1 MDRVTRSKAGEQDQ
15 RRGSS
20 KANTKSAGDGST
32 SSKPSSAPKVLD
44 SITQEFDCPTA
55 DVSKKVSAAQKV
67 KPTSASKKKKQE
79 NQERVASECTCA
91 SNLCPK
97 SYHEDSSPQ
106 ESVGDDG

>member
-15 RRGSS
+15 HRGSS

-91 SNLCPK
+91 LNLCPK

-106 ESVGDDG
+106 ESIGDDG